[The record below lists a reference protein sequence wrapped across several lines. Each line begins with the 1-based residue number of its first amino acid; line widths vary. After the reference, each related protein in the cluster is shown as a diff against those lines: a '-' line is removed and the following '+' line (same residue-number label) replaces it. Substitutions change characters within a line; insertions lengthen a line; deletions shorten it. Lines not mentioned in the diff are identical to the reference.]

1 MFSKFLRRSHMY
13 LALFLTPWM
22 LVYALSTMGMNHRQ
36 YFTKRGD
43 NPSGS
48 KRKASRRTQVP
59 SRFKPQPGR
68 WRFSSSRVSTLKEPS
83 VCREGHRVN
92 G

>member
-1 MFSKFLRRSHMY
+1 MISKLLRRSHMY

-48 KRKASRRTQVP
+48 KRKATRPRRA
-59 SRFKPQPGR
+59 SFRFKPQPGR
-68 WRFSSSRVSTLKEPS
+68 WRCSSSRVSTLKEPS